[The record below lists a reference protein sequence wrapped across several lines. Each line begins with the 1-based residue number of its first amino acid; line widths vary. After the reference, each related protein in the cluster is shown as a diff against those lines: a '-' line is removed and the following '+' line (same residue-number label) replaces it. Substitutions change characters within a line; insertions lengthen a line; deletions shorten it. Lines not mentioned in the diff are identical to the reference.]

1 MPMKLFISA
10 FRIILI
16 LSLSAAI
23 ACSEESAPTPGD
35 LSCEACRQFNLLNT
49 AIRDRKIA
57 RNEARKQ
64 LTALLPAIKNYAL
77 QQGAGQYTR
86 SQWVFPV
93 AGLDVKSAGNSRG
106 ADYISAGYDFFD
118 GNAHGGHPSFDLF
131 IRDRNRDSLDD
142 RSASKVPVLS
152 MTGGIVV
159 AVENNWDSH
168 SKLRGGKY
176 IWIYDISAEALVY
189 YAHNLDILVNIG
201 DIVKPGD
208 KIANV
213 GRTGLNAI
221 KKRSPTHLHLTY
233 LVDKRW
239 LSGPGK
245 YLYRPETL
253 YEQLNLR

>member
-1 MPMKLFISA
+1 MHKNLSIA
-10 FRIILI
+10 IFRIILI
-16 LSLSAAI
+16 LSLSTAI
-23 ACSEESAPTPGD
+23 AYGEEATPTPGN

-49 AIRDRKIA
+49 AIRDRKIS

-64 LTALLPAIKNYAL
+64 LAALLPAIKNYAL

-142 RSASKVPVLS
+142 RSAGKVPVLS

-159 AVENNWDSH
+159 AVENDWNRQ

-176 IWIYDISAEALVY
+176 IWIYDISSEALVY
-189 YAHNLDILVNIG
+189 YAHNLDILVGIG

-208 KIANV
+208 TIANV

-233 LVDKRW
+233 LSIKDGYP
-239 LSGPGK
+239 L
-245 YLYRPETL
+245 PENIFTDL
-253 YEQLNLR
+253 KHSRSN

>member
-1 MPMKLFISA
+1 MQMKLSISA
-10 FRIILI
+10 FHIILI
-16 LSLSAAI
+16 LFLSAAI
-23 ACSEESAPTPGD
+23 ACSEESAPAPGN

-49 AIRDRKIA
+49 AIRDGKIA
-57 RNEARKQ
+57 RIEARKQ
-64 LTALLPAIKNYAL
+64 LSSLLPAIKNYAL

-86 SQWVFPV
+86 SQWVFPL

-142 RSASKVPVLS
+142 RNGSTVPVLS

-159 AVENNWDSH
+159 AVENDWTRH

-176 IWIYDISAEALVY
+176 IWIYDISSEALVY

-208 KIANV
+208 KIAKV

-233 LVDKRW
+233 LSIKDGYP
-239 LSGPGK
+239 L
-245 YLYRPETL
+245 PENIFTGL
-253 YEQLNLR
+253 KHSISN